1 VAAGRTHPAA
11 TPLFGVQHGREAV
24 GHTVAAVFAARTAPA
39 PGLPRGM
46 TVSGS
51 TNARIAASVAGTGM
65 PTRSNA
71 VQPEQRLDNDLR

>member
-1 VAAGRTHPAA
+1 
-11 TPLFGVQHGREAV
+11 
-24 GHTVAAVFAARTAPA
+24 
-39 PGLPRGM
+39 M

-71 VQPEQRLDNDLR
+71 VQPEQRLDDHETTQSQSPG